1 MCLPRWWRPRCF
13 GIAVRTPLLAVPHL
27 KKILN
32 PGSYVRFFRRRLQD
46 RRLRRHPNLRGAA
59 TYPPGHFYSPLLDIE
74 NLGSDA
80 PGLPH
85 DGAEYWEHVELRR
98 EEQRAYFGELLER
111 FPPDFPAE
119 RTAPRRYFSVNTW
132 FPPAD
137 AFTLA
142 AVIQRER
149 PKRIIEIGSGF
160 SSAVML
166 DTLAGNS
173 ECALTFIEPNPERLY
188 SLLTAEDRARA
199 TILVQRVQDVSFG
212 TFEQLGA
219 QDLLFI
225 DSSHVAKVGSD
236 VTYLL
241 LRVLPRLRPGV
252 LVHVH
257 DIVYPYSYPAVW
269 LREGRAWNESLFLR
283 AFLIGNAQFQVVA
296 FNAFAAQAFP
306 ELFRDRF
313 PGFLRSSGSSL
324 WLRKVA

>member
-1 MCLPRWWRPRCF
+1 
-13 GIAVRTPLLAVPHL
+13 VPHL

-74 NLGSDA
+74 NLGSEA

-85 DGAEYWEHVELRR
+85 DGAEYWEHVDLRP
-98 EEQRAYFGELLER
+98 EEQRAYFVDLLER
-111 FPPDFPAE
+111 FPPNFLPE
-119 RTAPRRYFSVNTW
+119 RTPPRRYFSANTW
-132 FPPAD
+132 FPLGD

-142 AVIQRER
+142 GVIQRER
-149 PKRIIEIGSGF
+149 PSRIIEIGSGF

-166 DTLAGNS
+166 DTLAGTQD
-173 ECALTFIEPNPERLY
+173 CALTFIEPNPARLY
-188 SLLTAEDRARA
+188 SLLTPEDRARA
-199 TILVQRVQDVSFG
+199 TILVKCVQDVPLE
-212 TFEQLGA
+212 TFERLGA
-219 QDLLFI
+219 QDVLFI

-283 AFLIGNAQFQVVA
+283 AFLIGNAQFRIVA
-296 FNAFAAQAFP
+296 FNGFAAQAFAGVFG
-306 ELFRDRF
+306 ERF
-313 PGFLRSSGSSL
+313 PGFLVSSGSSL

>member
-1 MCLPRWWRPRCF
+1 M
-13 GIAVRTPLLAVPHL
+13 PHL

-32 PGSYVRFFRRRLQD
+32 PGSYVRLFRRRLQD
-46 RRLRRHPNLRGAA
+46 RRLRLHPNLRGAA

-74 NLGSDA
+74 NLGPDS

-85 DGAEYWEHVELRR
+85 DGAEYWEHVDLRR
-98 EEQRAYFGELLER
+98 EEQRAYFVDLLER
-111 FPPDFPAE
+111 FPPDFPRE

-142 AVIQRER
+142 GVIQREQ

-166 DTLAGNS
+166 DTLAGTR
-173 ECALTFIEPNPERLY
+173 ECVLTFIEPNPGRLY
-188 SLLTAEDRARA
+188 SLLTDDDRGRA
-199 TILVQRVQDVSFG
+199 TILVKGVQDVPLE
-212 TFEQLGA
+212 TFEQLEA
-219 QDLLFI
+219 HDLLFI

-252 LVHVH
+252 LVHFH
-257 DIVYPYSYPAVW
+257 DVVYPYSYPALW

-283 AFLIGNAQFQVVA
+283 AFLIGNAQFRVVA

-306 ELFRDRF
+306 EVFRERF
-313 PGFLRSSGSSL
+313 AVFLRSSGSSI
-324 WLRKVA
+324 WLRKMA